1 MTAILSK
8 TPNNSINDSDMIQ
21 KHTNIMSNDKY
32 VRTLLKSKPKQV
44 YENFLPYEDV
54 YEHHVPYKQN
64 INRTVIRFDKGDK
77 FDSVLDDNI
86 NETKHDKCFILIL
99 SLILLGLLLYF
110 IIKKLY

>member
-21 KHTNIMSNDKY
+21 KHTNIMNNDKY

-86 NETKHDKCFILIL
+86 NITHSNYFMTI
-99 SLILLGLLLYF
+99 LYF
-110 IIKKLY
+110 LI